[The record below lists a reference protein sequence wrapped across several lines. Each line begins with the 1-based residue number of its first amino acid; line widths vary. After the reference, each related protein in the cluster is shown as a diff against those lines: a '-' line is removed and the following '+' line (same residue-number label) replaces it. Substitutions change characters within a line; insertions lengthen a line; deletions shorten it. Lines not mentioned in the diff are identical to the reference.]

1 MTMDIRLKE
10 RLVGAVV
17 LVFAA
22 VLFIPMVLDGPNAD
36 RKVTQ
41 NVALPDRDTPLKTVQ
56 LDLDVAPSP
65 GGETSPA
72 EPAAID
78 LVPRQESSAPAP
90 LPATTPQP
98 EKETAPQR
106 PLVTETRPETS
117 GTAAS
122 PWTVQAGS
130 FSSQDNAETLAARL
144 RKLGYPSY
152 VSRHS
157 DGATTHY
164 RVRIGGFPS
173 RDAAQV
179 MADEIRAKTGE
190 PAGPTPN
197 R

>member
-17 LVFAA
+17 LVLAA

-41 NVALPDRDTPLKTVQ
+41 SVALPDRDTPLKTVQ
-56 LDLDVAPSP
+56 LDLAAPPSDVQPDELAAR
-65 GGETSPA
+65 EA
-72 EPAAID
+72 EPAD
-78 LVPRQESSAPAP
+78 RVPQQQAPAP
-90 LPATTPQP
+90 ASVPESVPEAKQVRQTAVESPARAAA
-98 EKETAPQR
+98 TA
-106 PLVTETRPETS
+106 
-117 GTAAS
+117 GS

-130 FSSQDNAETLAARL
+130 FSSQDNAEALAARL
-144 RKLGYPSY
+144 RQLGFPSY

-164 RVRIGGFPS
+164 RVRVGGFPS
-173 RDAAQV
+173 RGAAQA
-179 MADEIRAKTGE
+179 MADDVRAKTGE
-190 PAGPTPN
+190 PAAPTPN